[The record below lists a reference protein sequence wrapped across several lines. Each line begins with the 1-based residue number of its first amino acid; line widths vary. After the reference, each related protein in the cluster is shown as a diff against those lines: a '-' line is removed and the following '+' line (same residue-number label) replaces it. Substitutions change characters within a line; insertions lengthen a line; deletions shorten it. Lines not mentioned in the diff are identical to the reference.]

1 MTATQIIDRVKN
13 FHIANMT
20 LAKWKLNYD
29 RVRREFWQTIA
40 TLAVVIFILSLVCR
54 DKSEIT
60 TANATEPTSAQTTT
74 PPDDFIEQACK
85 EYEAETGRK
94 IYPSGRQFIRNGA
107 IKKGLQTVNDVYIL
121 IVENSKFMWKDQVNP
136 PTITIGRADLNKK

>member
-1 MTATQIIDRVKN
+1 MTATITIIDRIKN

-20 LAKWKLNYD
+20 LQKWKLNYD

-54 DKSEIT
+54 DKTT
-60 TANATEPTSAQTTT
+60 TANATEPTSAQTNT

-94 IYPSGRQFIRNGA
+94 IYPSGREYIRNGA
-107 IKKGLQTVNDVYIL
+107 IKQGLSTVNDVYIL
-121 IVENSKFMWKDQVNP
+121 IVENSKFMWKDQLVP
-136 PTITIGRADLNKK
+136 TTITIKQPNAAH